1 MKELR
6 DIPSIYSFL
15 VICLLSLTYL
25 LGKSILNFH
34 DLSFV
39 FIEGFLLLVNLILS
53 KQTKFDPL
61 QIIESLSIHLI
72 GLWAISIVY
81 LLDWDQP
88 WQVWPKPSI
97 WMLLFTTSC
106 HIMYRVFLLFLS

>member
-6 DIPSIYSFL
+6 DITSIYSL
-15 VICLLSLTYL
+15 IVISLLALTYL
-25 LGKSILNFH
+25 LGKSILTLNDFA
-34 DLSFV
+34 FI
-39 FIEGFLLLVNLILS
+39 FIESFLLLINLILS

-61 QIIESLSIHLI
+61 QIIENLSIHLI
-72 GLWAISIVY
+72 GLWAVSILY

-97 WMLLFTTSC
+97 LMLLFTTSC
-106 HIMYRVFLLFLS
+106 LRVLLLFLS